1 MCYSAT
7 LDEVR
12 KQDYKLTPGIYV
24 GTEEVEDDG
33 ILFEDKMAGLKAQLV
48 VQFEKGMNCRRG
60 YWRILRRYNCY

>member
-1 MCYSAT
+1 
-7 LDEVR
+7 
-12 KQDYKLTPGIYV
+12 V